1 MPDKHHQEQG
11 TANLIDSEPILF
23 FGCSSSEIMVLA
35 LLGFV
40 TGLLTGVVLAFVFG
54 SLLVAVPF
62 PLFGAFIGVVKGGKR
77 LGKSKEGKP
86 DGYYSRVIK
95 MKLCKFGLTNLFV
108 HRMGGWRT
116 RR

>member
-1 MPDKHHQEQG
+1 MSSNYHSDQS
-11 TANLIDSEPILF
+11 TANLIDSEPVLF
-23 FGCSSSEIMVLA
+23 FGCSNDEIMTLA

-40 TGLLTGVVLAFVFG
+40 IGLLAGVGLALVFG

-62 PLFGAFIGVVKGGKR
+62 PLFGAFVGVVKGGKR

-86 DGYYSRVIK
+86 DGFYSRVIK
-95 MKLCKFGLTNLFV
+95 MKLCKLGLTNLFV
-108 HRMGGWRT
+108 YRIGGWRV